1 MSSSDVNQN
10 QTVQAASPSIQNDN
24 IETPAP
30 LDLSSNA
37 PQTATSIS
45 VRSVRFSDDVLT
57 MLRVVFLEPPG
68 WFSL

>member
-1 MSSSDVNQN
+1 MSSSDVIQD
-10 QTVQAASPSIQNDN
+10 QTVQAASPSSQNDN

-37 PQTATSIS
+37 PQTATSTS

-57 MLRVVFLEPPG
+57 MPRVVFLEPPG